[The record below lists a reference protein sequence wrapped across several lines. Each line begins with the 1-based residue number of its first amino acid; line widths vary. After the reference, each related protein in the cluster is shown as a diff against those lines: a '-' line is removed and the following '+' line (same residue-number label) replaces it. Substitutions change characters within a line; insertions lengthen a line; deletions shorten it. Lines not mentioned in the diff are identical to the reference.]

1 MPQSAIYTGEALT
14 ERQKDV
20 LNAALQLLVEGN
32 DAPTMADIAR
42 RASCSK
48 ESIYKWFGD
57 RDRFWQAMVQW
68 QASQVRLVPLK
79 REAVD
84 TVSLF
89 ASLEHFAR
97 DWLRVLS
104 STTSIVLNRLAVSH
118 AGFEKSRLGTI
129 VLHNGPVAMA
139 RRLKPVLELGR
150 EAGLLAFDD
159 TDAAF
164 RTFFGLVVRDMQIRL
179 LLGDDCTL
187 QDNDIN
193 REAYVA
199 TQQFFTLYSRGG
211 DEKPAGRKRCLV
223 EINAK

>member
-1 MPQSAIYTGEALT
+1 MPHNTVDTGEVWT

-20 LNAALQLLVEGN
+20 LNAALYLLVEGN
-32 DAPTMADIAR
+32 AEPTMANIAS

-68 QASQVRLVPLK
+68 QASQVRLMPLK

-84 TVSLF
+84 AASLF

-118 AGFEKSRLGTI
+118 AGSAKSRLGAI
-129 VLHNGPVAMA
+129 VLHNGPAAMA
-139 RRLKPVLELGR
+139 RRLKPLLELGR

-159 TDAAF
+159 TEAAF

-179 LLGDDCTL
+179 LLGEPSVL
-187 QDNDIN
+187 QGEDIT
-193 REAYVA
+193 REAQAA
-199 TQQFFTLYSRGG
+199 TQQFFTLYGAR
-211 DEKPAGRKRCLV
+211 E
-223 EINAK
+223 